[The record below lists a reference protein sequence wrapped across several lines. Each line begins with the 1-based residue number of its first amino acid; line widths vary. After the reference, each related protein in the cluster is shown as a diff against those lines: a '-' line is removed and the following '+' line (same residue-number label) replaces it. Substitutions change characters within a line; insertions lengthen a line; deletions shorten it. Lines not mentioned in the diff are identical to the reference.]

1 MAEETQVEVQEGNQK
16 PKKGSKKKLLLFL
29 ISGLLIMILAGV
41 MVLFL
46 TSPKGEEEKEVKKEH
61 HKETFIYAMEPVV
74 VNLFDPTGKRY
85 LQIGLAFELG
95 DKKLE
100 EEVKNN
106 EPKIKDV
113 VISVLSSKTPEEVL
127 QPEAKELIKNELL
140 HKINSALGEEVI
152 LNIYIT
158 QYIVE

>member
-1 MAEETQVEVQEGNQK
+1 MAEETKVEVQEGNQK
-16 PKKGSKKKLLLFL
+16 PKKGGKKKLLLLL
-29 ISGLLIMILAGV
+29 ISGLLIIILAGV
-41 MVLFL
+41 MVFFL
-46 TSPKGEEEKEVKKEH
+46 TTPKGEEGKEAKRH
-61 HKETFIYAMEPVV
+61 HKETFLYTMEPVV

-85 LQIGLAFELG
+85 LQISLAFELG

-100 EEVKNN
+100 EEIKNN

-113 VISVLSSKTPEEVL
+113 IISVLSSKTPEEVL
-127 QPEAKELIKNELL
+127 KAEAKEVIKNELL
-140 HKINSALGEEVI
+140 HKINSILGEEVV